1 MPKNEDHDLRETLNH
16 LAPLDEVPH
25 DISRRFDETLELLI
39 HEHEKS
45 KKKPSQRFQFSA
57 FSIAASFFVVVAF
70 GAAITLNSSSEVSVV
85 AQSRSSNEKPN
96 PSVTVD
102 QNLYSSESTSS
113 PKVSEAPILILNS
126 GQNYELISSKADI
139 GVALENSLRK
149 PSNLP
154 SGLRKCLVNLG
165 LIDSLNAVDMGSYK
179 GGTITAAWSPVSE
192 KSWNVFLIDVKC
204 TVVDKLILN

>member
-1 MPKNEDHDLRETLNH
+1 MPKNENDDLRATLNH

-25 DISRRFDETLELLI
+25 DISRRFDETLERLI
-39 HEHEKS
+39 QEQEKS
-45 KKKPSQRFQFSA
+45 KKKPSQRFQFST

-102 QNLYSSESTSS
+102 QNLYSSESNSS
-113 PKVSEAPILILNS
+113 PKVSEAPILILSS
-126 GQNYELISSKADI
+126 GQNYEFISSKADI
-139 GVALENSLRK
+139 GIALENSLRQ

-154 SGLRKCLVNLG
+154 SGLRTCLVNLG
-165 LIDSLNAVDMGSYK
+165 LIDSLNAVDMGTYK
-179 GGTITAAWSPVSE
+179 GGAISAAWSPISKTDWTVY
-192 KSWNVFLIDVKC
+192 LIDEECNVINKINL
-204 TVVDKLILN
+204 D